1 MELSEMI
8 DEFKQNDHSNFNL
21 FYELT
26 HKQVF
31 FSSFTIL
38 KEQTLAEDIMQDT
51 YVTFLNNIGDV
62 KSSQNIYAYLSTIA
76 RNLSINYY
84 KKMKRNLKVWGFSKS
99 KPGAVQLICDILN
112 DPSTSVREKVMSTGV

>member
-31 FSSFTIL
+31 FSSFTNLCVFIHNCKKL
-38 KEQTLAEDIMQDT
+38 KYKLLQED
-51 YVTFLNNIGDV
+51 
-62 KSSQNIYAYLSTIA
+62 
-76 RNLSINYY
+76 
-84 KKMKRNLKVWGFSKS
+84 
-99 KPGAVQLICDILN
+99 
-112 DPSTSVREKVMSTGV
+112 EKEHGR

>member
-8 DEFKQNDHSNFNL
+8 DEFKQNDHTNFKL

-38 KEQTLAEDIMQDT
+38 KEQALAEDIMQDT
-51 YVTFLNNIGDV
+51 YVTFLNNIGEV

-76 RNLSINYY
+76 RNLSINY
-84 KKMKRNLKVWGFSKS
+84 
-99 KPGAVQLICDILN
+99 
-112 DPSTSVREKVMSTGV
+112 